1 MIEPKQSVGTVS
13 WIDLTVPDAER
24 IGAFYNAV
32 VGWKVTPFDMSG
44 YRDFCVESTDGKTVA
59 GICHARGENVDLPA
73 QWLIYIVVRD
83 LEESIQ
89 QCKAL
94 GGKVLS
100 GPRESAEGRFVV
112 IEDPAGAVAALF
124 ERSLKNT
131 PG

>member
-1 MIEPKQSVGTVS
+1 MSGPNQTVGTVS

-32 VGWKVTPFDMSG
+32 VGWKVVPVDMSG
-44 YRDFCVESTDGKTVA
+44 YRDFCMEGADGKTVA
-59 GICHARGENVDLPA
+59 GICHARGENANLPA

-83 LEESIQ
+83 LEESIE
-89 QCKAL
+89 QCRAL

-100 GPRESAEGRFVV
+100 GPRQSAEGRFVV

-124 ERSLKNT
+124 ERSRQE
-131 PG
+131 